1 MNIELANDDQDIDYF
16 EQELMSLREIVEIPL
31 ISWRMEIHNP
41 DPMEELLEVYDDVK
55 EIESNL
61 GRAIEI
67 ANFIIQKTK
76 ELLLT
81 NNDLQEECEI
91 MDLERITL
99 EE

>member
-1 MNIELANDDQDIDYF
+1 
-16 EQELMSLREIVEIPL
+16 MSLREIVEIPL
-31 ISWRMEIHNP
+31 ISRRMEIHNP